1 MEEFMS
7 SKQYQQRGHFL
18 YLIWS
23 ILVLSFGATA
33 IADETIEKDDYVEIL
48 ISTATSENT
57 DSNQDSMINKE
68 FRFKLENGEIELG
81 SNQTDVSSAE
91 TNPGDKLENQV
102 IISLSGE
109 DETVGGII
117 KIIRT
122 LAETEWDDLTEDE
135 KDKIQSALNEIEEGI
150 EIDIAS
156 NSRGFFDAIVAIVAI
171 SFTLGL
177 PIIVIAIILYYK
189 HRKRRQRDALIEKFI
204 NSGKDVPA
212 ELLASWELHLD
223 EPNKILHQG
232 IKLVAIS
239 LGLYLFLHVFIGAD
253 IALIATV
260 PLFLGIARLII
271 WKISEKSGP
280 KHI

>member
-1 MEEFMS
+1 MS

-23 ILVLSFGATA
+23 MILALSFGATA
-33 IADETIEKDDYVEIL
+33 IADEAIEKDDYVEIL

-57 DSNQDSMINKE
+57 DSNQDSMVNKE

-102 IISLSGE
+102 IISLSGD
-109 DETVGGII
+109 DETVGGVL
-117 KIIRT
+117 KIIST
-122 LAETEWDDLTEDE
+122 LTETEWDDLTQDE
-135 KDKIQSALNEIEEGI
+135 KEQIQSALSEIEEGI
-150 EIDIAS
+150 EIDVATKT
-156 NSRGFFDAIVAIVAI
+156 GFFYAILAIMAV

-177 PIIVIAIILYYK
+177 PVIVIVIILYYK
-189 HRKRRQRDALIEKFI
+189 HRKRRQRDAVIEKFI

-212 ELLASWELHLD
+212 ELLASWELHPD
-223 EPNKILHQG
+223 ESDSRLHQG
-232 IKLVAIS
+232 IKLIAVS
-239 LGLYLFLHVFIGAD
+239 LGLYIFLYFFVGAD
-253 IALIATV
+253 VALIAAI

-271 WKISEKSGP
+271 WKISQKSGP
-280 KHI
+280 QNI

>member
-1 MEEFMS
+1 MS

-23 ILVLSFGATA
+23 MILVLSFGATA
-33 IADETIEKDDYVEIL
+33 IADEAIEKDDHVEIL
-48 ISTATSENT
+48 ISTATSENI
-57 DSNQDSMINKE
+57 DSNQDSIIKKE
-68 FRFKLENGEIELG
+68 FKLKLENGEIHSYKIAAPE
-81 SNQTDVSSAE
+81 TDLEDGAE
-91 TNPGDKLENQV
+91 SEIK
-102 IISLSGE
+102 ISLSGE
-109 DETVGGII
+109 DESVGAII

-239 LGLYLFLHVFIGAD
+239 LGLYLFLHFFIGAD
-253 IALIATV
+253 IALIAAV

-280 KHI
+280 QNI

>member
-23 ILVLSFGATA
+23 MILVLSFGATA
-33 IADETIEKDDYVEIL
+33 IADEAIEKDDYVEIL

-102 IISLSGE
+102 IISLSGD
-109 DETVGGII
+109 DETVGGVL
-117 KIIRT
+117 KIIST
-122 LAETEWDDLTEDE
+122 LTETEWDDLTQDE
-135 KDKIQSALNEIEEGI
+135 KEQIQSALNEIEEGI
-150 EIDIAS
+150 EIDVATKT
-156 NSRGFFDAIVAIVAI
+156 GFFYAILAIMAV

-177 PIIVIAIILYYK
+177 PVIVIAIILYYK
-189 HRKRRQRDALIEKFI
+189 HRKRRQRDAVIEKFI

-212 ELLASWELHLD
+212 ELLASWELHPD
-223 EPNKILHQG
+223 ESDSRLHQG
-232 IKLVAIS
+232 IKLIAVS
-239 LGLYLFLHVFIGAD
+239 LGLCLFLHFSVGTD
-253 IALIATV
+253 VALIAAI

-271 WKISEKSGP
+271 WKISQKSGLQN
-280 KHI
+280 I

>member
-1 MEEFMS
+1 MS

-23 ILVLSFGATA
+23 MILVLSFGATA
-33 IADETIEKDDYVEIL
+33 IADEAIEKDDHVEIL

-57 DSNQDSMINKE
+57 DSNQDSIIKKE
-68 FRFKLENGEIELG
+68 FKLKLENGEIHSYKIAAPE
-81 SNQTDVSSAE
+81 TDLEDGAE
-91 TNPGDKLENQV
+91 SEIK
-102 IISLSGE
+102 ISLSGE
-109 DETVGGII
+109 DESVGAII

-135 KDKIQSALNEIEEGI
+135 KDKIQSALHEIEEGI

-189 HRKRRQRDALIEKFI
+189 HRKRRQRDALMEKFI

-253 IALIATV
+253 VALIAAI

-271 WKISEKSGP
+271 WKISQKSRP
-280 KHI
+280 QNI

>member
-23 ILVLSFGATA
+23 MILVLSFGATA
-33 IADETIEKDDYVEIL
+33 IADEAIEKDDHVEIL

-57 DSNQDSMINKE
+57 DSNQDSIIKKE
-68 FRFKLENGEIELG
+68 FKLKLENGEIHSYKIAAPE
-81 SNQTDVSSAE
+81 TDLEDGAE
-91 TNPGDKLENQV
+91 SEIK
-102 IISLSGE
+102 ISLSGE
-109 DETVGGII
+109 DESVGAII

>member
-23 ILVLSFGATA
+23 MILVLFFGATA
-33 IADETIEKDDYVEIL
+33 IADEAIEKDDHVEIL

-57 DSNQDSMINKE
+57 DSNQDSIIKKE
-68 FRFKLENGEIELG
+68 FKLKLENGEIHSYKIASPE
-81 SNQTDVSSAE
+81 TDLEDGAE
-91 TNPGDKLENQV
+91 SEIK
-102 IISLSGE
+102 ISLSGE
-109 DETVGGII
+109 DESVGAII

>member
-1 MEEFMS
+1 MS

-23 ILVLSFGATA
+23 MILALSFGATA
-33 IADETIEKDDYVEIL
+33 IADEAIEKDDYVEIL

-102 IISLSGE
+102 IISLSGD
-109 DETVGGII
+109 DETVGGVL
-117 KIIRT
+117 KIIST
-122 LAETEWDDLTEDE
+122 LTETEWDDLTQDE
-135 KDKIQSALNEIEEGI
+135 KEQIQSALNEIEEGI
-150 EIDIAS
+150 EIDVATKT
-156 NSRGFFDAIVAIVAI
+156 GFFYAILAIMAV

-177 PIIVIAIILYYK
+177 PVIVIAIILYYK
-189 HRKRRQRDALIEKFI
+189 HRKRRQRDAVIEKFI

-212 ELLASWELHLD
+212 ELLASWELHPD
-223 EPNKILHQG
+223 ESDSRLHQG
-232 IKLVAIS
+232 IKLIAVS
-239 LGLYLFLHVFIGAD
+239 LGLYIFLYFFVGAD
-253 IALIATV
+253 VALIAAI

-271 WKISEKSGP
+271 WKISQKSGP
-280 KHI
+280 QNI

>member
-81 SNQTDVSSAE
+81 SNQTDVSSTE

-102 IISLSGE
+102 IISLSGD
-109 DETVGGII
+109 DETVGGVL
-117 KIIRT
+117 KIIST
-122 LAETEWDDLTEDE
+122 LTETEWDDLTQDE
-135 KDKIQSALNEIEEGI
+135 KEQIQSALNEIEEGI
-150 EIDIAS
+150 EIDVATKT
-156 NSRGFFDAIVAIVAI
+156 GFFYAILAIMAV

-177 PIIVIAIILYYK
+177 PVIVIAIILYYK
-189 HRKRRQRDALIEKFI
+189 HRKRRQRDAVIEKFI

-212 ELLASWELHLD
+212 ELLASWELYPD
-223 EPNKILHQG
+223 ESDSRLHQG
-232 IKLVAIS
+232 IKLIAVS
-239 LGLYLFLHVFIGAD
+239 LGLYLFLHFSVGTD
-253 IALIATV
+253 VALIATV

-280 KHI
+280 QNI

>member
-1 MEEFMS
+1 MGEFMS

-23 ILVLSFGATA
+23 MILVLSFGATA
-33 IADETIEKDDYVEIL
+33 IADEAIEKDDHVEIL

-57 DSNQDSMINKE
+57 DSNQDSIIKKE
-68 FRFKLENGEIELG
+68 FKLKLENGEIHSYKIAAPE
-81 SNQTDVSSAE
+81 TDLEDGAE
-91 TNPGDKLENQV
+91 SEIK
-102 IISLSGE
+102 ISLSGE
-109 DETVGGII
+109 DESVGAII

-135 KDKIQSALNEIEEGI
+135 KDKIHSALNEIEEGI

-271 WKISEKSGP
+271 WKISQKS
-280 KHI
+280 

>member
-1 MEEFMS
+1 MS

-23 ILVLSFGATA
+23 MILVLSFGATA
-33 IADETIEKDDYVEIL
+33 IADEAIEKDDHVEIL

-57 DSNQDSMINKE
+57 DSNQDSIIKKE
-68 FRFKLENGEIELG
+68 FKLKLENGEIHSYKIAAPE
-81 SNQTDVSSAE
+81 TDLEDGAE
-91 TNPGDKLENQV
+91 SEIK
-102 IISLSGE
+102 ISLSGE
-109 DETVGGII
+109 DESVGAII

>member
-1 MEEFMS
+1 MS

-23 ILVLSFGATA
+23 MILALSFGATA
-33 IADETIEKDDYVEIL
+33 IADEAIEKDDYVEIL

-57 DSNQDSMINKE
+57 DSNQDSMVNKE

-102 IISLSGE
+102 IISLSGD
-109 DETVGGII
+109 DETVGGVL
-117 KIIRT
+117 KIIST
-122 LAETEWDDLTEDE
+122 LTETEWDDLTQDE
-135 KDKIQSALNEIEEGI
+135 KEQIQSALSEIEEGI
-150 EIDIAS
+150 EIDVATKT
-156 NSRGFFDAIVAIVAI
+156 GFFYAILAIMAV

-177 PIIVIAIILYYK
+177 PVIVIVIILYYK
-189 HRKRRQRDALIEKFI
+189 HRKRRQRDAVIEKFI

-212 ELLASWELHLD
+212 ELLASWELHPD
-223 EPNKILHQG
+223 ESDSRLHQG
-232 IKLVAIS
+232 IKLIAVS
-239 LGLYLFLHVFIGAD
+239 LGLYLFLHFSVGPD
-253 IALIATV
+253 VALIAAI

-271 WKISEKSGP
+271 WKISQKSGP
-280 KHI
+280 QNI

>member
-1 MEEFMS
+1 MS

-23 ILVLSFGATA
+23 MILALSFGATA
-33 IADETIEKDDYVEIL
+33 IADEAIEKDDYVEIL

-57 DSNQDSMINKE
+57 DSNQDSMVNKE

-102 IISLSGE
+102 IISLSGD
-109 DETVGGII
+109 DETVGGVL
-117 KIIRT
+117 KIIST
-122 LAETEWDDLTEDE
+122 LTETEWDDLTQDE
-135 KDKIQSALNEIEEGI
+135 KEQIQSALSEIEEGI
-150 EIDIAS
+150 EIDVATKT
-156 NSRGFFDAIVAIVAI
+156 GFFYAILAIMAV

-177 PIIVIAIILYYK
+177 PVIVIVIILYYK
-189 HRKRRQRDALIEKFI
+189 HRKRRQRDAVIEKFI

-212 ELLASWELHLD
+212 ELLASWELHPD
-223 EPNKILHQG
+223 ESGSRLHQG
-232 IKLVAIS
+232 SKLIAVS
-239 LGLYLFLHVFIGAD
+239 LGLYLFLHFSVGPD
-253 IALIATV
+253 VALIAAI

-271 WKISEKSGP
+271 WKISQTSGP
-280 KHI
+280 QNI

>member
-23 ILVLSFGATA
+23 MILVLSFGATA
-33 IADETIEKDDYVEIL
+33 IADEAIEKDDHVEIL

-57 DSNQDSMINKE
+57 DSNQDSIIKKE
-68 FRFKLENGEIELG
+68 FKLKLENGEIHSYKIAAPE
-81 SNQTDVSSAE
+81 TDLEDGAE
-91 TNPGDKLENQV
+91 SEIK
-102 IISLSGE
+102 ISLSGE
-109 DETVGGII
+109 DESVGAII

-135 KDKIQSALNEIEEGI
+135 KDKIQSALHEIEEGI

-189 HRKRRQRDALIEKFI
+189 HRKRRQRDALMEKFI

-253 IALIATV
+253 VALIAAI

>member
-57 DSNQDSMINKE
+57 DSDQDSMINKE

-102 IISLSGE
+102 IISLSGD
-109 DETVGGII
+109 DETVGGVL
-117 KIIRT
+117 KIIST
-122 LAETEWDDLTEDE
+122 LTETEWDDLTQDE
-135 KDKIQSALNEIEEGI
+135 KEQIQSALNEIEEGI
-150 EIDIAS
+150 EIDVATKT
-156 NSRGFFDAIVAIVAI
+156 GFFYAILAIMAV

-177 PIIVIAIILYYK
+177 PVIVIAIILYYK
-189 HRKRRQRDALIEKFI
+189 HRKRRQRDAVIEKFI

-212 ELLASWELHLD
+212 ELLASWELYPD
-223 EPNKILHQG
+223 ESDSRLHQG
-232 IKLVAIS
+232 IKLIAVS
-239 LGLYLFLHVFIGAD
+239 LGLYLFLHFSVGTD
-253 IALIATV
+253 VALIATV

-280 KHI
+280 QNI

>member
-18 YLIWS
+18 YQIWS
-23 ILVLSFGATA
+23 MILVLSFGATA
-33 IADETIEKDDYVEIL
+33 IADEAIEKDDYVEIL

-102 IISLSGE
+102 IISLSGD
-109 DETVGGII
+109 DETVGGVL
-117 KIIRT
+117 KIIST
-122 LAETEWDDLTEDE
+122 LTETEWDDLTQDE
-135 KDKIQSALNEIEEGI
+135 KEQIQSALNEIEEGI
-150 EIDIAS
+150 EIDVATKT
-156 NSRGFFDAIVAIVAI
+156 GFFYAILAIMAV

-177 PIIVIAIILYYK
+177 PVIVTAIILYYK
-189 HRKRRQRDALIEKFI
+189 HRKRRQRDAVIEKFI

-212 ELLASWELHLD
+212 ELLASWELHPD
-223 EPNKILHQG
+223 ESDSRLHQG
-232 IKLVAIS
+232 IKLIAVS
-239 LGLYLFLHVFIGAD
+239 LGLYLFLHFSVGTD
-253 IALIATV
+253 VALIAAI

-271 WKISEKSGP
+271 WKISQKSGP
-280 KHI
+280 QNI

>member
-1 MEEFMS
+1 MS

-23 ILVLSFGATA
+23 ILVLSFGVTA

-102 IISLSGE
+102 IISLSGD
-109 DETVGGII
+109 DETVGGVL
-117 KIIRT
+117 KIISILT
-122 LAETEWDDLTEDE
+122 ETEWDDLTQDE
-135 KDKIQSALNEIEEGI
+135 KEQIQSALNEIEEGI
-150 EIDIAS
+150 EIDVATKT
-156 NSRGFFDAIVAIVAI
+156 GFFYAILAIMAV

-177 PIIVIAIILYYK
+177 PVIVIAIILYYK
-189 HRKRRQRDALIEKFI
+189 HRKRRQRDAVIEKFI

-212 ELLASWELHLD
+212 ELLASWELYPD
-223 EPNKILHQG
+223 ESDSRLHQG
-232 IKLVAIS
+232 IKLIAVS
-239 LGLYLFLHVFIGAD
+239 LGLYLFLHFSVGTD
-253 IALIATV
+253 VALIATV

-280 KHI
+280 QNI

>member
-23 ILVLSFGATA
+23 MILVLSFGATA
-33 IADETIEKDDYVEIL
+33 IADEAIEKDDYVEIL
-48 ISTATSENT
+48 ISTATSEDT

-102 IISLSGE
+102 IISLSGD
-109 DETVGGII
+109 DETVGGVL
-117 KIIRT
+117 KIIST
-122 LAETEWDDLTEDE
+122 LTETEWDDLTQDE
-135 KDKIQSALNEIEEGI
+135 KEQIQSALNEIEEGI
-150 EIDIAS
+150 EIDVATKT
-156 NSRGFFDAIVAIVAI
+156 GFFYAILAIMAV

-177 PIIVIAIILYYK
+177 PVIVIAIILYYK
-189 HRKRRQRDALIEKFI
+189 HRKRRQRDAVIEKFI

-212 ELLASWELHLD
+212 ELLASWELHPD
-223 EPNKILHQG
+223 ESDSRLHQG
-232 IKLVAIS
+232 IKLIAVS
-239 LGLYLFLHVFIGAD
+239 LGLYLFLHFSVGTDVAR
-253 IALIATV
+253 IAAI

-271 WKISEKSGP
+271 WKISQKSGP
-280 KHI
+280 QNI

>member
-57 DSNQDSMINKE
+57 DSNQDSMVNKE

-81 SNQTDVSSAE
+81 SNQTDVSSTE

-102 IISLSGE
+102 IISLSGD
-109 DETVGGII
+109 DETVGGVL
-117 KIIRT
+117 KIIST
-122 LAETEWDDLTEDE
+122 LTETEWDDLTQDE
-135 KDKIQSALNEIEEGI
+135 KEQIQSALNEIEEGI
-150 EIDIAS
+150 EIDVATKT
-156 NSRGFFDAIVAIVAI
+156 GFFYAILAIMAV

-177 PIIVIAIILYYK
+177 PVIVIVIILYYK
-189 HRKRRQRDALIEKFI
+189 HRKRRQRDAVIEKFI

-212 ELLASWELHLD
+212 ELLASWELYPD
-223 EPNKILHQG
+223 ESDSRLHQG
-232 IKLVAIS
+232 IKLIAVS
-239 LGLYLFLHVFIGAD
+239 LGLYLFLHFSVGTD
-253 IALIATV
+253 VALIATV

-280 KHI
+280 QNI

>member
-1 MEEFMS
+1 MS

-23 ILVLSFGATA
+23 MILVLSFGTTV
-33 IADETIEKDDYVEIL
+33 IADEAIEKDDHVEIL

-57 DSNQDSMINKE
+57 DSNQDSIIKKE
-68 FRFKLENGEIELG
+68 FKLKLENGEIHSYKIAAPE
-81 SNQTDVSSAE
+81 TDFGDGAE
-91 TNPGDKLENQV
+91 GEIK
-102 IISLSGE
+102 ISLSGE
-109 DETVGGII
+109 DESVGAII

-232 IKLVAIS
+232 IKLIAIS

>member
-23 ILVLSFGATA
+23 MILALSFGATA
-33 IADETIEKDDYVEIL
+33 IADEAIEKDDYVEIL

-57 DSNQDSMINKE
+57 DSNQDSMVNKE

-102 IISLSGE
+102 IISLSGD
-109 DETVGGII
+109 DETVGGVL
-117 KIIRT
+117 KIIST
-122 LAETEWDDLTEDE
+122 LTETEWDDLTQDE
-135 KDKIQSALNEIEEGI
+135 KEQIQSALNEIEEGI
-150 EIDIAS
+150 EIDVATKT
-156 NSRGFFDAIVAIVAI
+156 GFFYAILAIMAV
-171 SFTLGL
+171 SFTSGL
-177 PIIVIAIILYYK
+177 PVIVIAIILYYK
-189 HRKRRQRDALIEKFI
+189 HRKRRQRDAVIEKFI

-212 ELLASWELHLD
+212 ELLASWELHPD
-223 EPNKILHQG
+223 ESDSRLHQG
-232 IKLVAIS
+232 IKLIAVS
-239 LGLYLFLHVFIGAD
+239 LGLYIFLYFFVGAD
-253 IALIATV
+253 VALIAAI

-271 WKISEKSGP
+271 WKISQKSGP
-280 KHI
+280 QNI

>member
-23 ILVLSFGATA
+23 ILVLSFGVTA

-102 IISLSGE
+102 IISLSGD
-109 DETVGGII
+109 DETVGGVL
-117 KIIRT
+117 KIIST
-122 LAETEWDDLTEDE
+122 LTETEWDDLTQDE
-135 KDKIQSALNEIEEGI
+135 KEQIQSALNEIEEGI
-150 EIDIAS
+150 EIDVATKT
-156 NSRGFFDAIVAIVAI
+156 GFFYAILAIMAV

-177 PIIVIAIILYYK
+177 PVIVIAIILYYK
-189 HRKRRQRDALIEKFI
+189 HRKRRQRDAVIGKFI
-204 NSGKDVPA
+204 DSGKDVPA
-212 ELLASWELHLD
+212 ELLASWELYPD
-223 EPNKILHQG
+223 ESDSRLHQG
-232 IKLVAIS
+232 IKLIAVS
-239 LGLYLFLHVFIGAD
+239 LGLYLFLHFSVGTD
-253 IALIATV
+253 VALIATV

-280 KHI
+280 QNI

>member
-102 IISLSGE
+102 IISLSGD
-109 DETVGGII
+109 DETVGGVL
-117 KIIRT
+117 KIIST
-122 LAETEWDDLTEDE
+122 LTETEWDDLTQDE
-135 KDKIQSALNEIEEGI
+135 KEQIQSALNEIEEGI
-150 EIDIAS
+150 EIDVATKT
-156 NSRGFFDAIVAIVAI
+156 GFFYAILAIMAV

-177 PIIVIAIILYYK
+177 PVIVIAIILYYK
-189 HRKRRQRDALIEKFI
+189 HRKRRQRDAVIEKFI

-212 ELLASWELHLD
+212 ELLASWELYPD
-223 EPNKILHQG
+223 ESDSRLHQG
-232 IKLVAIS
+232 IKLIAVS
-239 LGLYLFLHVFIGAD
+239 LGLYLFLHFSVGTD
-253 IALIATV
+253 VALIATV

-280 KHI
+280 QNI

>member
-23 ILVLSFGATA
+23 MILVLFFGATA
-33 IADETIEKDDYVEIL
+33 IADEAIEKDDHVEIL

-57 DSNQDSMINKE
+57 DSNQDSIIKKE
-68 FRFKLENGEIELG
+68 FKLKLENGEIHSYKIAAPE
-81 SNQTDVSSAE
+81 TDLEDGAE
-91 TNPGDKLENQV
+91 SEIK
-102 IISLSGE
+102 ISLSGE
-109 DETVGGII
+109 DESVGAII